1 MERKTYAA
9 ILAGIY
15 LLMFAVM
22 FFDAHWNATG
32 SFFGFGFLAITWLR
46 LKDTNW
52 PISNCIINC
61 FTGGL
66 YGLFECDRKKLG

>member
-1 MERKTYAA
+1 MERNTYAK
-9 ILAGIY
+9 ILAGLY
-15 LLMFAVM
+15 MLMFATM
-22 FFDAHWNATG
+22 FFDAYWNITG
-32 SFFGFGFLAITWLR
+32 SFFGLVFLAITWLR

-66 YGLFECDRKKLG
+66 YGMLNCDRKK

>member
-1 MERKTYAA
+1 MERKTYAK

-15 LLMFAVM
+15 LLMFAAM
-22 FFDAHWNATG
+22 FFDPCWNATG

-52 PISNCIINC
+52 PISNCIINY

-66 YGLFECDRKKLG
+66 YGLFDCDRR

>member
-1 MERKTYAA
+1 MERNTYTK
-9 ILAGIY
+9 ILTGIY
-15 LLMFAVM
+15 LLMFATM
-22 FFDAHWNATG
+22 FFDAYWNTTG
-32 SFFGFGFLAITWLR
+32 SFFGFVFLVITWLR

-66 YGLFECDRKKLG
+66 YGLFNCDRKRS

>member
-1 MERKTYAA
+1 MERKTYAK

-15 LLMFAVM
+15 LLMFATM
-22 FFDAHWNATG
+22 FFDAYWNAAG
-32 SFFGFGFLAITWLR
+32 GFFGFAFLAATWLR

-66 YGLFECDRKKLG
+66 YGLFDCDRKNLG